1 MLKAISIGCSILLQ
15 FGCSDN
21 FDGVRDGS
29 LPVSPVI
36 ECQGTMYEG
45 TCCRLPVDVPDGCPD
60 GTTLGPLSISGI
72 RGVICDVVL
81 SLEIEH
87 PQTAD
92 LQASLFYDADNNGVY
107 DASSPVEIY
116 LARSDPCDGEEFW
129 ACPVRLDGRYFFKD
143 ESWGDL
149 GERASFDVFEGLPS
163 GGSFYLTVVD
173 NLAGDVGSVKSWGVF
188 VENEIHLAQQ

>member
-1 MLKAISIGCSILLQ
+1 MLKVVSIGLAILLE
-15 FGCSDN
+15 FGCSAD

-29 LPVSPVI
+29 LLVSPVI

-45 TCCRLPVDVPDGCPD
+45 ICVQLPVDVPDGYTE
-60 GTTLGPLSISGI
+60 GTTLGPLSISGSG
-72 RGVICDVVL
+72 GVIRDVVL
-81 SLEIEH
+81 SLEISH

-92 LQASLFYDADNNGVY
+92 LEAMLHYDVDNDGVY

-149 GERASFDVFEGLPS
+149 GERASFDVFEGRPS
-163 GGSFYLTVVD
+163 SGSFYLTVVD

-188 VENEIHLAQQ
+188 VDFGLRNRRS